1 MRVISE
7 PHGNY
12 SKREPPDLRWGG
24 DGVPRGMATLCQDVK
39 GKGNKLPAPSR
50 WLLGSWWKSGP
61 KMPPAFSISAAAFFN
76 MSGNSSE
83 DY

>member
-1 MRVISE
+1 
-7 PHGNY
+7 
-12 SKREPPDLRWGG
+12 
-24 DGVPRGMATLCQDVK
+24 MATLCQDVK
-39 GKGNKLPAPSR
+39 GKGNKLLASSR